1 MGTKAGIDNHG
12 YTGPEK
18 TWEETEHETVKTK
31 AKGKWTCC
39 QITLLVLGCL
49 CAVVGIVMLAGAY
62 QAIFDII
69 FQNQLQLVPGGR
81 AFDMWRTTPVPL
93 FLSFYFFNLTNP
105 KEFENGAVPLLEEI
119 GPYCYREYHEKQNL
133 TFYPNYTVSFYQ
145 QRWWIWDQDKSGNRT
160 QEDELIILNTVPV
173 SAAWSVRNN
182 NALLSGLSA
191 FLDQVDE
198 QLTLTTTVGELVF
211 EGVED
216 PLLTWMAKNFN
227 NTFLPNLDLPPG
239 LTDYDKFGWFYKRN
253 RSLTYDGLWN
263 MYTGEDT
270 LDNVGRLK
278 SVGGK
283 NTPLSPIQ
291 EYTPVSYTR
300 IHPCLPHM
308 NTPLSPTHEYTPAS
322 YTRIHPCLLYKNT
335 PLSPTH
341 EYTRLLYKNT
351 PLSPT
356 QEYTPVSYTRIHL
369 CLTPVRIEK
378 TMKLFYEKET
388 RDPNDLPCYRYEGTN
403 HSFSYDGIL
412 DGDECYCIG
421 ETCAPVGTLN
431 AESCRMGA
439 PAFISFPHF
448 YNADPELV
456 ANVTGMAPDEEKHAF
471 YIDLLPE
478 TGTPVS
484 VAARMQ
490 INMHVRPYTGNKLGF
505 GRVRLL
511 AKVSEVIL
519 PVLWFEEVAGLPEDL
534 AKEMNTLL
542 FIMNSPTITIIFS
555 VMVGLGVIGVLI
567 GLIRH
572 YKVC

>member
-1 MGTKAGIDNHG
+1 
-12 YTGPEK
+12 
-18 TWEETEHETVKTK
+18 
-31 AKGKWTCC
+31 
-39 QITLLVLGCL
+39 
-49 CAVVGIVMLAGAY
+49 MLAGAY
-62 QAIFDII
+62 QAIFDVI
-69 FQNQLQLVPGGR
+69 FHNQLQLVPGGR

-145 QRWWIWDQDKSGNRT
+145 ERWWIWDEDRSGNRT
-160 QEDELIILNTVPV
+160 QQDELIILNTVPV
-173 SAAWSVRNN
+173 SAAWSVRHN

-191 FLDQVDE
+191 FLDQVEE
-198 QLTLTTTVGELVF
+198 QLTLTTTVGELIF

-216 PLLTWMAKNFN
+216 PLLTWMANNFN

-253 RSLTYDGLWN
+253 QSLTYDGLWN
-263 MYTGEDT
+263 MFTGEDT
-270 LDNVGRLK
+270 LDHVGTVDLWNQR
-278 SVGGK
+278 
-283 NTPLSPIQ
+283 NETDYFETPCNRVNGSAGEMWPPNQQKDAI
-291 EYTPVSYTR
+291 YFYS
-300 IHPCLPHM
+300 
-308 NTPLSPTHEYTPAS
+308 SD
-322 YTRIHPCLLYKNT
+322 
-335 PLSPTH
+335 
-341 EYTRLLYKNT
+341 
-351 PLSPT
+351 
-356 QEYTPVSYTRIHL
+356 L
-369 CLTPVRIEK
+369 CM
-378 TMKLFYEKET
+378 TMKLFYEKEI
-388 RDPNDLPCYRYEGTN
+388 RDPNDLPGYRYQGTN
-403 HSFSYDGIL
+403 HSFSYDGVL
-412 DGDECYCIG
+412 DGDECYCVD

-448 YNADPELV
+448 YDADPELL

-490 INMHVRPYTGNKLGF
+490 INMHVRPYSGNRLGL
-505 GRVRLL
+505 GRVKLL
-511 AKVSEVIL
+511 ANVPEVIL